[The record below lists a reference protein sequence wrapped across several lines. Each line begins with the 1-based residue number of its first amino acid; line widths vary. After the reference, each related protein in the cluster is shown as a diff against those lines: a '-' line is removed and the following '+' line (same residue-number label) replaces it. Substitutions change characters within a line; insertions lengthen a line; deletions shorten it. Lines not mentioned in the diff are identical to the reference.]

1 MAKRPRKRIF
11 DLVGESRYQGA
22 LGRCSPGTTVSLV
35 REPENPHD
43 PNAIAVK
50 AAGEIIGY
58 IAAKDAA
65 DLAPALD
72 EGGTHQAI
80 VHEITGCLPDFPTI
94 GCRVALQWHGDQP
107 RKPKPLDPA
116 QTAFRQKAQ
125 VGAPNGKSGCMG
137 ILAAILIPV
146 SLAATALAQLT

>member
-11 DLVGESRYQGA
+11 DLVGESRYQDALARCDPGA
-22 LGRCSPGTTVSLV
+22 AVSLV

-43 PNAIAVK
+43 PKAIAVK
-50 AAGEIIGY
+50 AAGETIGY

-72 EGGTHQAI
+72 EGGAPQAI

-107 RKPKPLDPA
+107 RNPKPLDPA
-116 QTAFRQKAQ
+116 QAAFRQKARG
-125 VGAPNGKSGCMG
+125 GAPNGKSGCMG
-137 ILAAILIPV
+137 ILAAVLFPV
-146 SLAATALAQLT
+146 SIAATALAQLT